1 MARTFPR
8 AEVRGD
14 DISQPTLGRA
24 EGRGAAEGAVNAS
37 FPDPRR
43 SPLPDDHS
51 ADLVCTFDCL
61 HDMTDPAGMA
71 AAIRGALSD
80 DGAWLLVDI
89 KAHESFA
96 ENAEKNPMA
105 SMMYGISVL
114 SCLSS
119 ALSEPGGASRGT
131 LGLTPAT
138 AESLDR
144 KSTRLN
150 SSH

>member
-1 MARTFPR
+1 
-8 AEVRGD
+8 
-14 DISQPTLGRA
+14 
-24 EGRGAAEGAVNAS
+24 
-37 FPDPRR
+37 
-43 SPLPDDHS
+43 
-51 ADLVCTFDCL
+51 
-61 HDMTDPAGMA
+61 MA

-119 ALSEPGGASRGT
+119 ALSEPGGAGLGT
-131 LGLTPAT
+131 LGMTPAT
-138 AESLDR
+138 AESLAREAGFTRFRRLDIDHPGNAFYEIR
-144 KSTRLN
+144 RSEERRVGKECVSTGR
-150 SSH
+150 SRWSPYH

>member
-1 MARTFPR
+1 
-8 AEVRGD
+8 
-14 DISQPTLGRA
+14 
-24 EGRGAAEGAVNAS
+24 
-37 FPDPRR
+37 
-43 SPLPDDHS
+43 
-51 ADLVCTFDCL
+51 
-61 HDMTDPAGMA
+61 MA

-119 ALSEPGGASRGT
+119 ALSEPGGAGLGT
-131 LGLTPAT
+131 LGMTPAT
-138 AESLDR
+138 AESLAR
-144 KSTRLN
+144 EAGFTRFRRLDIDHPVKLGRA
-150 SSH
+150 SCRERVCPYGVDLGGRRIVKKKK